1 MAADQYGLQIL
12 AHNIEDQSD
21 NKTRFLVLGKQ
32 DVGASGQ
39 DKSSILVSVL
49 NEPGALYRI
58 LEPFHRHNVSLTRIE
73 TRPSRTSDWSYV
85 FFIDFDGHQQEPT
98 IRKLLDDV
106 GGESRQVKLLGSYP
120 RAVE

>member
-1 MAADQYGLQIL
+1 MLPLPVARVEAP
-12 AHNIEDQSD
+12 
-21 NKTRFLVLGKQ
+21 R
-32 DVGASGQ
+32 
-39 DKSSILVSVL
+39 VS
-49 NEPGALYRI
+49 I

-85 FFIDFDGHQQEPT
+85 FFIDFDGHQQEPK